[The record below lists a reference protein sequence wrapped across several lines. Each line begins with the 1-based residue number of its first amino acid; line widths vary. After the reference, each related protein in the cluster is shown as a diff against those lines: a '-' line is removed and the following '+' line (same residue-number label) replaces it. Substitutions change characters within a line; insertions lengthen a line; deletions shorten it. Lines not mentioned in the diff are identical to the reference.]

1 MKKVSIL
8 GVLVGGIADI
18 VATNILLMPFMMC
31 VFISFDLSHVSKD
44 QLPAAWTSI
53 IHSNLGLYVGSL
65 LIGLGG
71 SVIGGYV
78 AAWIAKHDE
87 MLNGVLSSWLCVA
100 LGIYGLATAKVSTS
114 LGEHLVLLLAGLAA
128 ALFGGYLRLLQN
140 RSGQPRS
147 AETPVGP

>member
-1 MKKVSIL
+1 MKKVSFL

-18 VATNILLMPFMMC
+18 VATNILLVPFMMC
-31 VFISFDLSHVSKD
+31 VFISFDLSHVAKD

-53 IHSNLGLYVGSL
+53 IHSNLGLSVISI

-87 MLNGVLSSWLCVA
+87 LLNGVLSSWLCVA
-100 LGIYGLATAKVSTS
+100 AGIYSLATGKLSTS
-114 LGEHLVLLLAGLAA
+114 LTEYFLLLIAGLAA
-128 ALFGGYLRLLQN
+128 ALLGGYLRLVQK
-140 RSGQPRS
+140 RARQPLP
-147 AETPVGP
+147 AG